1 MYALKCKN
9 YVFDLDGTLVD
20 SMKPAVK
27 IVLDYLDEHGVSYE
41 PSIVKILT
49 PLGFRGIAVY
59 YATELGIQRNPDE
72 IYAEFVS
79 RLKKVY
85 ENELALKEGVLEAL
99 AGLKK
104 QGARLNVLTAS
115 PHVFTDACLKNL
127 GVYDVFENV
136 WTAEDFGM
144 LKSDVRIYGEAAKRL
159 KATIE
164 DCVMVDDSLRVL
176 KTAKGAGMKTIGV
189 YEPFSDDEWEEVKKT
204 ADRSVFSFDELLH
217 VVCAEN

>member
-27 IVLDYLDEHGVSYE
+27 IVLDYLDEHGVKYE

-49 PLGFRGIAVY
+49 PLGFRGISVY
-59 YATELGIQRNPDE
+59 YATELGVSVPAEE
-72 IYAEFVS
+72 IYADFVT

-85 ENELALKEGVLEAL
+85 ASEIALKDGVYKAL
-99 AGLKK
+99 IALKT

-115 PHVFTDACLKNL
+115 PHVFTDDCLKNL
-127 GVYDVFENV
+127 GVYELFENV

-144 LKSDVRIYGEAAKRL
+144 LKSDARIYGEVAKRL
-159 KATIE
+159 NVNIE
-164 DCVMVDDSLRVL
+164 ECVMVDDSLRVL
-176 KTAKGAGMKTIGV
+176 KTAKSAGMQTVGV
-189 YEPFSDDEWEEVKKT
+189 YEASTSDEWEEIIKT
-204 ADRSVFSFDELLH
+204 ADRSVLGFDELLR